1 MNTVILDR
9 VRTLVTALQSLRPG
23 EPEPLSCAHQDGSTY
38 GGFHGF
44 EQHQIQH
51 AAVPQLTEPRL
62 REGFNSC
69 GHHNP
74 LNTNEFKGLL
84 RQAIFRNTELNCLTD
99 PPIHLVQGFRL
110 GMATRQD
117 AA

>member
-1 MNTVILDR
+1 MVLAQS
-9 VRTLVTALQSLRPG
+9 VRPD
-23 EPEPLSCAHQDGSTY
+23 EPEPVSCAHQDGSTY